1 MRVVLDANIVISF
14 MISRGETISAI
25 FESWAKES
33 FIFLTSREILIEID
47 EVIDR
52 LIKKKI
58 IDLQT
63 AISIIRRLRKDTY
76 KVKVT
81 SNIDISKDN
90 KDNRYL
96 ACALDGKADFLV
108 TGDRKHLLSIEKI
121 GKTKIISPKD
131 FLEIIKKL
139 K

>member
-52 LIKKKI
+52 LIKRKI

-81 SNIDISKDN
+81 SNIDISKNN

-108 TGDRKHLLSIEKI
+108 TGDRKHLLSIKKI

-131 FLEIIKKL
+131 FLEIL
-139 K
+139 KN